1 MCNEISLSPKAAEGK
16 PQKRGSVRAGCFGAV
31 FAGKNKHARTHARTR
46 SHPSRRAR
54 LSLAHHRLHAL
65 RALFI
70 RRVESFFL
78 PSVCFGEKKRERGRR
93 RKMEHLSTA
102 TVNAIVKQIK
112 DLQKN
117 PAEGITVRLVFFF
130 GSCEMRARERER
142 ERETSEGSCFWEF
155 LSLSLTLSLLLLLLL
170 PLSSFSS
177 SSSSSSFSNATL
189 AFYSPK
195 FTINK
200 RN

>member
-1 MCNEISLSPKAAEGK
+1 
-16 PQKRGSVRAGCFGAV
+16 
-31 FAGKNKHARTHARTR
+31 
-46 SHPSRRAR
+46 
-54 LSLAHHRLHAL
+54 
-65 RALFI
+65 
-70 RRVESFFL
+70 
-78 PSVCFGEKKRERGRR
+78 
-93 RKMEHLSTA
+93 MEHLSTA

-130 GSCEMRARERER
+130 GSCEMRARARER
-142 ERETSEGSCFWEF
+142 ERDERRQLLLGIP
-155 LSLSLTLSLLLLLLL
+155 LSLSLSLLLLLLL
-170 PLSSFSS
+170 PLSSFSSS